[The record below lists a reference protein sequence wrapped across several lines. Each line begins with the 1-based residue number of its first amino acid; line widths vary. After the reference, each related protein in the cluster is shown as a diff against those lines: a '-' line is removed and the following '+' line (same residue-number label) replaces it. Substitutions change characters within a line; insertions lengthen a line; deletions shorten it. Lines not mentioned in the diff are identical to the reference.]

1 VYWYI
6 VFFCCWKACVHGPVN
21 ASRDFRSAPYG
32 NKLFFG
38 SRFMRIS
45 IFTSIHAGCGAVEGL
60 FRIRAGCGR
69 RPVWAVDIGT
79 EVHHA
84 LLSRCDHKSF
94 DLMNLIPLHPHPD
107 PEISSVVGQLT
118 ARLAALG
125 AAPGALIASLVGSS
139 PGPAADDEFPSHDA
153 EALYQMAAHLCNEG
167 DFARALPIALY
178 LTMGRERKP
187 HHVFMAASCLQRL
200 EQPDLAVGL
209 FGMSGLMA
217 GEQITPAPLLRS
229 GECLAAMGRTQEA
242 IQAFESA
249 IELARDDAAYMHL
262 QAIAEKKAQQLRS
275 GR

>member
-1 VYWYI
+1 
-6 VFFCCWKACVHGPVN
+6 
-21 ASRDFRSAPYG
+21 
-32 NKLFFG
+32 
-38 SRFMRIS
+38 
-45 IFTSIHAGCGAVEGL
+45 
-60 FRIRAGCGR
+60 
-69 RPVWAVDIGT
+69 
-79 EVHHA
+79 
-84 LLSRCDHKSF
+84 
-94 DLMNLIPLHPHPD
+94 MNLIPLHPHPD

-200 EQPDLAVGL
+200 
-209 FGMSGLMA
+209 
-217 GEQITPAPLLRS
+217 
-229 GECLAAMGRTQEA
+229 AAMGRTQEA